1 MSLPPPSPGS
11 PTGPP
16 AGPPGGSRAGS
27 RASAAKTG
35 RDDDG
40 GRHHGEYKVS
50 GGKLV
55 VADFDVV
62 AGALANVS
70 VSGDFFLEPDEALLE
85 INHALTGLPADASAT
100 EIAAAVESALPS
112 DAVLFGFSTDA
123 VAVAVR
129 RGLAK
134 ATGWTDHHWNIIAP
148 SVLPTH
154 VNVALDEVLTEEVG
168 AGRRNPTLRFWD
180 WEEPSVVIGSFQSVR
195 NELYPEGVARHGIS
209 VVRRISGGGAMFMEA
224 GNCIT
229 YSLYLP
235 QTLVD
240 GISFADS
247 YAFLDAWVLAALEKV
262 GINAFYV
269 PLNDIATE
277 QGKIGGAAQ
286 KRLANGGML
295 HHVTMSYDID
305 AEKMVEVLRIGKEKL
320 SDKGT
325 TSAKKRVDPLRRQTG
340 LARGEIV
347 AAMIEVFTERYAATA
362 SELTP
367 AELDAAHRRV
377 ESKFGT
383 AEWLHRVP

>member
-1 MSLPPPSPGS
+1 MRAFAFSGKMESMTS
-11 PTGPP
+11 QPTPET
-16 AGPPGGSRAGS
+16 RNH
-27 RASAAKTG
+27 
-35 RDDDG
+35 DDDT
-40 GRHHGEYKVS
+40 RLHGEYKVP

-55 VADFDVV
+55 VVDLEV
-62 AGALANVS
+62 ANGHFANVS
-70 VSGDFFLEPDEALLE
+70 LSGDFFLEPDEALQD
-85 INHALTGLPADASAT
+85 INKALTGLPGTSTAAD
-100 EIAAAVESALPS
+100 IAAAVTAGLPEG
-112 DAVLFGFSTDA
+112 AVLFGFSAEA
-123 VAVAVR
+123 VAITVR
-129 RGLAK
+129 RALSK
-134 ATGWTDHHWNIIAP
+134 ATGWSDHQWEVIP
-148 SVLPTH
+148 PTVLPTE

-168 AGRRNPTLRFWD
+168 AGLRNPTLRFWD

-195 NELYPEGVARHGIS
+195 NEVDPDGVSRHGIT

-247 YAFLDAWVLAALEKV
+247 YAFLDSWVMAALEKL

-269 PLNDIATE
+269 PLNDIATD

-305 AEKMVEVLRIGKEKL
+305 ADKMVEVLRIGKEKL

-325 TSAKKRVDPLRRQTG
+325 RSAKKRVDPLRRQTG
-340 LARGEIV
+340 LARSAILK
-347 AAMIEVFTERYAATA
+347 AMQEVFTERYGAVESRL
-362 SELTP
+362 SE
-367 AELDAAHRRV
+367 AELDEARKRV
-377 ESKFGT
+377 DAKFGT
-383 AEWLHRVP
+383 DEWLNRVP

>member
-1 MSLPPPSPGS
+1 MEFMSLTPASPSS
-11 PTGPP
+11 P
-16 AGPPGGSRAGS
+16 AGPHAGGPTGSRSSKVEPG
-27 RASAAKTG
+27 T
-35 RDDDG
+35 DDDG
-40 GRHHGEYKVS
+40 GRHHGEYKVH

-62 AGALANVS
+62 AGTLANVS

-85 INHALTGLPADASAT
+85 INRALTGLPADSGAA
-100 EIAAAVESALPS
+100 EIAAAVDAALPP

-134 ATGWTDHHWNIIAP
+134 ATGWTEHHWNIIAP

-195 NELYPEGVARHGIS
+195 NELHPEGVARHGIT

-247 YAFLDAWVLAALEKV
+247 YRFLDAWVMAALEKV
-262 GINAFYV
+262 GISAFYV
-269 PLNDIATE
+269 PLNDIATD

-305 AEKMVEVLRIGKEKL
+305 ADKMVEVLRIGKEKL

-340 LARGEIV
+340 LTRGEIV
-347 AAMIEVFTERYAATA
+347 AAMMEVFTERYAATA
-362 SELTP
+362 AELTE

>member
-1 MSLPPPSPGS
+1 MDSMSLPPASPGS
-11 PTGPP
+11 PIGPP
-16 AGPPGGSRAGS
+16 AGSRAGS
-27 RASAAKTG
+27 RASAVETG

-85 INHALTGLPADASAT
+85 INHALTGLPADAGAA

-195 NELYPEGVARHGIS
+195 NELHPEGVARHGIS

-305 AEKMVEVLRIGKEKL
+305 ADKMVEVLRIGKEKL

-347 AAMIEVFTERYAATA
+347 AAMMEVFTERYAATA

>member
-1 MSLPPPSPGS
+1 MSLPPASPGS

-16 AGPPGGSRAGS
+16 AGSRAGS
-27 RASAAKTG
+27 RASAVETG

-85 INHALTGLPADASAT
+85 INHALTGLPADAGAA

-195 NELYPEGVARHGIS
+195 NELHPEGVARHGIS

-305 AEKMVEVLRIGKEKL
+305 ADKMVEVLRIGKEKL

-347 AAMIEVFTERYAATA
+347 AAMMEVFTERYAATA

>member
-1 MSLPPPSPGS
+1 MDSMSLPPASPGS
-11 PTGPP
+11 PIGPP
-16 AGPPGGSRAGS
+16 AGSRAGS
-27 RASAAKTG
+27 RASAVETG

-85 INHALTGLPADASAT
+85 INHALTGLPADAGAA
-100 EIAAAVESALPS
+100 EIAAAVESALPA

-195 NELYPEGVARHGIS
+195 NELHPEGVARHGIS

-305 AEKMVEVLRIGKEKL
+305 ADKMVEVLRIGKEKL

-347 AAMIEVFTERYAATA
+347 AAMMEVFTERYAATA

>member
-1 MSLPPPSPGS
+1 MTSQ
-11 PTGPP
+11 PTP
-16 AGPPGGSRAGS
+16 A
-27 RASAAKTG
+27 TTNH
-35 RDDDG
+35 DDDT
-40 GRHHGEYKVS
+40 RLHGEYKVP

-55 VADFDVV
+55 VVDLDVV
-62 AGALANVS
+62 DGRLSGVS
-70 VSGDFFLEPDEALLE
+70 LSGDFFLEPDEALPA
-85 INHALTGLPADASAT
+85 INASLTGLDAASSAAEIASAV
-100 EIAAAVESALPS
+100 AAGIPEG
-112 DAVLFGFSTDA
+112 AVLFGFSAEA
-123 VAVAVR
+123 VAITVR
-129 RGLAK
+129 RALSK
-134 ATGWTDHHWNIIAP
+134 ATSWADHQWEVIPP
-148 SVLPTH
+148 SILPTH
-154 VNVALDEVLTEEVG
+154 VNVALDEVLAEEIG

-195 NELYPEGVARHGIS
+195 NEVDPGGVSRHGIT

-247 YAFLDAWVLAALEKV
+247 YAFLDAWVMAALEKL
-262 GINAFYV
+262 GITAFYV

-305 AEKMVEVLRIGKEKL
+305 ADKMVEVLRIGKEKL

-325 TSAKKRVDPLRRQTG
+325 RSAKKRVDPLRRQTG
-340 LARGEIV
+340 LDRSAILL
-347 AAMIEVFTERYAATA
+347 AMQEVFTERYGAAV
-362 SELTP
+362 SRLTE
-367 AELDAAHRRV
+367 AELDEARKRV
-377 ESKFGT
+377 EAKFGT
-383 AEWLHRVP
+383 DEWLNRVP